1 MDEISR
7 EITTRS
13 NQLRGKNHFCKEPI
27 VLEFF
32 SPKCPNLSLIDLP
45 GFLEVYKDPST
56 GIEHEVGPTI
66 YAMNDH
72 YIKQDRTIIL
82 MVVDGTQDIATS

>member
-1 MDEISR
+1 M
-7 EITTRS
+7 
-13 NQLRGKNHFCKEPI
+13 
-27 VLEFF
+27 LEFF

-66 YAMNDH
+66 YGMNDH